1 MRNLFAESPELVR
14 RLSRIA
20 ADVWG
25 CDPYEDDDGTRWPLA
40 MPLMGVVTAFHPEDG
55 NHAVQL
61 AEPMDSIGPDA
72 VPPARLLHGMRD
84 MTEPMPWRHACERAH
99 ALVQAACALPHT
111 RQPEDEEIAF
121 SHLMEEQWAMA
132 DGDGIRITVMRFMDE
147 HAEPV
152 VEPPFWNVVVWLDER
167 PILNEEVEHWHA
179 LKAYEEA
186 IRLWQIFEGA
196 SEPLRA
202 MVRAYG
208 WKETSRRF
216 KEAYSG

>member
-1 MRNLFAESPELVR
+1 MRNLYAESPELVR
-14 RLSRIA
+14 RCSRIA

-25 CDPYEDDDGTRWPLA
+25 CAPYEDDDGTRWPLA

-132 DGDGIRITVMRFMDE
+132 DEDGIRVTLMRFMDE
-147 HAEPV
+147 DAEPV
-152 VEPPFWNVVVWLDER
+152 VEPPFWNVVVLLDGIPVTNR
-167 PILNEEVEHWHA
+167 EVRHWHA
-179 LKAYEEA
+179 SYARTVA
-186 IRLWQIFEGA
+186 ARLFNVFDGVGPSLRVLADAQGWGA
-196 SEPLRA
+196 
-202 MVRAYG
+202 VRAAFG
-208 WKETSRRF
+208 AR
-216 KEAYSG
+216 G